1 MNLKHDFLKMGL
13 QKFHK
18 VFFSVLLIVEVFP
31 MVKLGLGVVTVWSNL
46 KHVTMSS
53 LKKTLVKMK
62 KSWLV
67 EE

>member
-1 MNLKHDFLKMGL
+1 
-13 QKFHK
+13 
-18 VFFSVLLIVEVFP
+18 VLLIVEVFP